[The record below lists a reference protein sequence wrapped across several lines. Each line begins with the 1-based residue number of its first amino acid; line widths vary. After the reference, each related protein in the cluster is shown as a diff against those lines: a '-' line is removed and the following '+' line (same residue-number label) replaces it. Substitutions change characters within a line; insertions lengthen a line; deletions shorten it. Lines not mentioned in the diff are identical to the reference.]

1 MFLDKIFSAKNKDN
15 HKVIT
20 IFGFRLKFL
29 RKTKILLDEIKNMN
43 GILLSLKDELKNIP
57 VSSINSELKKI
68 NTFNEKMFIS
78 QEKALVTIK
87 EELSNLSQQTLR
99 IIEGELKHLPKQNA
113 VSIKDELYGVVNGV
127 NFLPRNTFLQ
137 EAHEQTINFI
147 KGNMDLNTLI
157 MKPDRISNLKYA
169 LSLIKI
175 DGLMLEFGVFSGETI
190 NIAANY
196 FKEKI
201 FDGFDSFEG
210 LPEDWNGWT
219 LEKTFFKTSQIPQV
233 RENVRLHKGWF
244 NEVLPKFL
252 GEHKEDVSFLHVDCD
267 IYSSAK
273 YVLFALKDRVKAG
286 TIIVFDEFFNYPNW
300 QNHEYKAFKEFINE
314 TGFKYEYVSIG
325 RDQVTV
331 RIIG

>member
-1 MFLDKIFSAKNKDN
+1 MFLDKLFSIKNKVN

-57 VSSINSELKKI
+57 ISSINSELKKA
-68 NTFNEKMFIS
+68 NTLNQQMLAI
-78 QEKALVTIK
+78 QEKSFLTIK
-87 EELSNLSQQTLR
+87 E
-99 IIEGELKHLPKQNA
+99 ELKHLPKQTA
-113 VSIKDELYGVVNGV
+113 VSIKDELYGVVNGIKL
-127 NFLPRNTFLQ
+127 LPRNTFLQ

-147 KGNMDLNTLI
+147 KENMDLNTLI

-169 LSLIKI
+169 LSLVEI

-190 NIAANY
+190 NIAADY
-196 FKEKI
+196 FKDKQL
-201 FDGFDSFEG
+201 DGFDSFEG
-210 LPEDWNGWT
+210 LPEDWGGWT
-219 LEKTFFKTSQIPQV
+219 LEKSFFKTDKLPTV

-244 NEVLPKFL
+244 DEVLPKFL
-252 GEHKEDVSFLHVDCD
+252 EEHKEDVSFLHVDCD

-273 YVLFALKDRVKAG
+273 YVLFAIKDRVKAG

>member
-57 VSSINSELKKI
+57 VSSINSELKRI
-68 NTFNEKMFIS
+68 NTFNEKMFAAK
-78 QEKALVTIK
+78 EKALLTLKDELSKLSKQATKAIG
-87 EELSNLSQQTLR
+87 EELKY
-99 IIEGELKHLPKQNA
+99 IPKQTA
-113 VSIKDELYGVVNGV
+113 ILMKDELYGIVNGV
-127 NFLPRNTFLQ
+127 KFLPRNTLLQ
-137 EAHEQTINFI
+137 EAHKQTIDFI
-147 KGNMDLNTLI
+147 KGNMDLNILI

-169 LSLIKI
+169 LSLVEF

-190 NIAANY
+190 NIAADY
-196 FKEKI
+196 FKDKQL
-201 FDGFDSFEG
+201 DGFDSFEG

-219 LEKTFFKTSQIPQV
+219 LEKTFFKTSKIPQV
-233 RENVRLHKGWF
+233 KENVRLHKGWF
-244 NEVLPKFL
+244 DEVLPKFL
-252 GEHKEDVSFLHVDCD
+252 EEHKEDVSFLHVDCD

-300 QNHEYKAFKEFINE
+300 QNHEYKAFKEFIKE